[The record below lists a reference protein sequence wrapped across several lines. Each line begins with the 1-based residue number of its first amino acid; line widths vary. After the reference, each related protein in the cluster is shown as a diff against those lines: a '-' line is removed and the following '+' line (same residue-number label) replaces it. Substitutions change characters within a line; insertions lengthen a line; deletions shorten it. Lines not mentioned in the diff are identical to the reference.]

1 MCLYLHGE
9 SGSLLIVVIEQ
20 VGHER
25 GVVGE
30 TLTHPQCDRLT
41 REGAVAACWLH
52 VDSRACC

>member
-9 SGSLLIVVIEQ
+9 GCGLLIVVIEQ

-30 TLTHPQCDRLT
+30 TLTHPQRDRLA
-41 REGAVAACWLH
+41 REGAVAAC
-52 VDSRACC
+52 